1 MKPRRDVLLS
11 NVLDLEGLSDN
22 DAREA
27 ELMATYCRLVDA
39 AKRAGVPHGEAAVSI
54 YADVYERDDVL

>member
-1 MKPRRDVLLS
+1 MRPRRDVLLS
-11 NVLDLEGLSDN
+11 NALDLEDLNDS

-39 AKRAGVPHGEAAVSI
+39 AKRAGVPHGEAVVSI
-54 YADVYERDDVL
+54 YADVYERDDA

>member
-1 MKPRRDVLLS
+1 MLS
-11 NVLDLEGLSDN
+11 NVLDLDGLNEN

-54 YADVYERDDVL
+54 YADVYEKEKT

>member
-11 NVLDLEGLSDN
+11 NALDLEDLNDS

-27 ELMATYCRLVDA
+27 ELMATYCRLVYA
-39 AKRAGVPHGEAAVSI
+39 AKRAGVPHGEAVVSI
-54 YADVYERDDVL
+54 YADVYERDDA